1 MGFYKTIH
9 AGSRAAIWSKN
20 GSVKVVDGPKRPFI
34 MGKKVEILRNY
45 IASEAEYLEV
55 RKKAGPVQIFNGP
68 CSAFMDPV
76 LDEQIIVQNAIMID
90 ASEALVVYCQT
101 DSAPVGMPSH
111 DAKSS
116 TARKLVTAELQGG
129 RAVRR
134 RVVRGPARFV
144 PASNE
149 WIHNFEWSGQPKDGS
164 KTSYQ
169 PKALKFQKL
178 KTIPMTAYHNVNEV
192 RTNDDTLIT
201 VKLMLFFELLDA
213 EKMLDA
219 SNDPIGDFINAA
231 SSDTIAF
238 CAGLSYE
245 TFLNETAKLNQLS
258 TFAQLVARAEQVGYN
273 VTKVVFRGFQAGD
286 KLQAMHD
293 NAIQERTR
301 LRLKEENAAQ
311 EQRAMDM
318 ELDAARRRATK
329 EAELEAERARTSA
342 DLALLKDKA
351 QMAKNKLLL
360 EEQLESARQKH
371 EAELA
376 RLREKEAAQLE
387 FEQKKI
393 ELEHARNAEQLHM
406 MREMKGFGVDLT
418 QVLVSQQEQVS
429 SVIKL
434 ASDHGGMKTPAAEKK
449 SVLGALQLNLS

>member
-1 MGFYKTIH
+1 MGFYKTIN
-9 AGSRAAIWSKN
+9 AGSRAAIWSQN
-20 GSVKVVDGPKRPFI
+20 GSVKVVDGPKRPFVY
-34 MGKKVEILRNY
+34 GKKVEILHNY
-45 IASEAEYLEV
+45 IASEAQYLEI
-55 RKKAGPVQIFNGP
+55 RKKAGPVQIVNGP
-68 CSAFMDPV
+68 CSAFADPV
-76 LDEQIIVQNAIMID
+76 LDEQIMVHDAIMID
-90 ASEALVVYCQT
+90 ASEALVVYCHT
-101 DSAPVGMPSH
+101 ESAPMGTPSR
-111 DAKSS
+111 DATSS
-116 TARKLVTAELQGG
+116 TDRKLVTAELKGG
-129 RAVRR
+129 RAVLR

-245 TFLNETAKLNQLS
+245 TFLNETAKLNQLA
-258 TFAQLVARAEQVGYN
+258 TFAQLVARAEQIGYN

-311 EQRAMDM
+311 EQRSMDM

-329 EAELEAERARTSA
+329 EAELEAERARTAA

-376 RLREKEAAQLE
+376 RVREKEAAQLE
-387 FEQKKI
+387 VEQKKV

-406 MREMKGFGVDLT
+406 MREMKGLGVDLT
-418 QVLVSQQEQVS
+418 QVLVSQQEQAS

-434 ASDHGGMKTPAAEKK
+434 ASDSRADKK
-449 SVLGALQLNLS
+449 GILGALQLNLA